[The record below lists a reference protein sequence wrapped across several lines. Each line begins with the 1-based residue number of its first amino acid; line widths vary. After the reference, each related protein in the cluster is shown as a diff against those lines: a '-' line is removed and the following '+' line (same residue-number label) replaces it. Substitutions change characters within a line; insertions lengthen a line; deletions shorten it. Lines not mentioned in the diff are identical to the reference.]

1 MVALLALVALV
12 PAAALAAQPRAS
24 FNDVEDE
31 VMCDTCNVPLNIAES
46 DRADQERVA
55 IRRLIARGLT
65 KQQIL
70 AELERTY
77 GPAILAKPQDS
88 GFSLAVWWVPVAVV
102 AGLLALLAALLPR
115 WRRRGATAATSTANR
130 GADAEQRR
138 GPAPGRGPGEV
149 RRLML
154 PLAATGPDTTV
165 IAAFAVG
172 LVSFISPCVLPLVP
186 GYLSAVSGV
195 SVTDIREGRH
205 TLSHVLGP
213 AIVFCL
219 SFTLMFVALGMTATG
234 LGSTLRDSKETL
246 DKVAGILIVAMGVFF
261 LLTPFVPR
269 LNHEWRPDALIRRA
283 GTGGPIIAGLAFA
296 VAWTPCVGPTLASIL
311 AAASTSDTVSHGGV
325 LLAFYSLGLA
335 VPFLLTAVAFDRATT
350 AFGWIR
356 EHYLLVTALSG
367 CVLIVMGTLIL
378 TGELT
383 QLNVQAQRA
392 LSNLGLDFLYKV

>member
-1 MVALLALVALV
+1 MRAVVVALLALL
-12 PAAALAAQPRAS
+12 ALAPATALGAQPRAS

-46 DRADQERVA
+46 DRADQERAA
-55 IRRLIARGLT
+55 IRKLIARGLT

-70 AELERTY
+70 DELERTY
-77 GPAILAKPQDS
+77 GPGILAKPQDS

-102 AGLLALLAALLPR
+102 VGLVALVAVLLPR
-115 WRRRGATAATSTANR
+115 WRRRGGGGRRRRRRAR
-130 GADAEQRR
+130 GARPQRR
-138 GPAPGRGPGEV
+138 RRAPPGRGPREV
-149 RRLML
+149 RRLMT
-154 PLAATGPDTTV
+154 PIAASGADTTV

-172 LVSFISPCVLPLVP
+172 FVSFVSPCVLPLVP

-195 SVTDIREGRH
+195 SVTDMREGRH
-205 TLSHVLGP
+205 SVSHVLGP
-213 AIVFCL
+213 AVIFCL
-219 SFTLMFVALGMTATG
+219 SFTLMFVALGLTATG

-246 DKVAGILIVAMGVFF
+246 DKVAGSLIIAMGIFF

-269 LNHEWRPDALIRRA
+269 LNQEWRPDTLIRRA

-296 VAWTPCVGPTLASIL
+296 IAWTPCVGPTLASIL

-335 VPFLLTAVAFDRATT
+335 VPFLLTALAFDRATT

-356 EHYLLVTALSG
+356 EHYLLVTAALR
-367 CVLIVMGTLIL
+367 L
-378 TGELT
+378 
-383 QLNVQAQRA
+383 RA
-392 LSNLGLDFLYKV
+392 HRDGHR